1 MADSV
6 TRDYWSRYFGDY
18 GKIWV
23 KDIPIKIKAALVASD
38 SNLAKQAQFWR
49 KKPQGPAKP
58 VKPKFFLVHSAY
70 DPEQCYWFR
79 DPASRAGAI
88 PFLYKDR
95 ASTALVLLTVEP
107 NEDLDFETAVSQLG
121 PRQELPGGQRAIL
134 VPISMIRGT
143 SVLEARGD
151 KGSSY
156 WNIVEQKNLTY
167 DNVDFDQ
174 KIWLRTDKSPQTQK
188 PTVKSTQPRSE
199 PEPLPMEPSDR
210 YAAIAMEPLGY
221 RKAENDGLVVEAM
234 ARVGEKL
241 IPVTATFDAQGT
253 LIAFVR
259 GAA

>member
-38 SNLAKQAQFWR
+38 SDLAKQAQMFSLFR
-49 KKPQGPAKP
+49 KKDSG
-58 VKPKFFLVHSAY
+58 KPKFFGVQEEGTSTT
-70 DPEQCYWFR
+70 YWFR
-79 DPASRAGAI
+79 AVGIRTKSI
-88 PFLYKDR
+88 PFLFRAKPETRVKLLTIEPKADIDFAAAADLLGERVAVPPGDQLAVITNGIDR
-95 ASTALVLLTVEP
+95 SSWDVVDETALTVHY
-107 NEDLDFETAVSQLG
+107 DGYD
-121 PRQELPGGQRAIL
+121 QRKWMQPSKPQPPSDQAIWMQRTK
-134 VPISMIRGT
+134 S
-143 SVLEARGD
+143 SARSTP
-151 KGSSY
+151 SSDM
-156 WNIVEQKNLTY
+156 T
-167 DNVDFDQ
+167 
-174 KIWLRTDKSPQTQK
+174 
-188 PTVKSTQPRSE
+188 
-199 PEPLPMEPSDR
+199 EPSDR